1 MDTPNAQLCK
11 ACTQLIQQISVHSPN
26 GSADRHLP
34 DVWASAPSCSI
45 CYLTKRAF
53 EDAGYEK
60 DLEPC
65 EDEEGRRLREA
76 RYLQF
81 WVRSADVKDAVHFT
95 DDDVPGICIMEIK
108 YNRNSHDYGCFIFD
122 GFESY
127 VRFSADPGSPAATS
141 GKVYSGPTITSSG
154 SPASFAHINTL
165 LSGCIAHHPECAFTL
180 GGTSIDESQPPA
192 LPTRILDLGD
202 SSSPSSLPTSIR
214 LLEAKPGQQGHYAA
228 LSYCWG
234 PPTHHPPTTTSANL
248 ASYTSASGGISLTS
262 LPATFQDAVRV
273 TCELGLRYLWID
285 ALCIV
290 QDNAS
295 DWRREAAAMG
305 PVYSYA
311 RVVLAAS
318 DGASTLEGMFRVYP
332 ERVGAVVP
340 YLDANGKEAG
350 VIRAE
355 LRPDE
360 SVLSPEKAA
369 LNGRAWATQE
379 YILARRAVYFTR
391 GAVVWNCRRCPKR
404 ALWDDGVLYYAT
416 GTTKTNWSLMVMQYS
431 TRELAVLSDRLVALE
446 GVMDELARVRRGG
459 DEKALPECVYG
470 LWTDALATHLMWS
483 RLGSPGTLSR
493 PLELKEVAPTWSWA
507 STKGGVHPMSEERY
521 GDDGPEA
528 CVELAI
534 DDGDEGTGKKRR
546 IRVEGKLGRVELRII
561 EKPDPYLH
569 PCDCEVR
576 SEEGETIGLAASDI
590 GIGEGVK
597 TATVFCLVVMFH
609 PHNFEGGSYLVLYL
623 QPREEGSDHYLRI
636 GDGMIIKKEWTEKLT
651 KSKLFLV

>member
-1 MDTPNAQLCK
+1 MQ
-11 ACTQLIQQISVHSPN
+11 
-26 GSADRHLP
+26 
-34 DVWASAPSCSI
+34 
-45 CYLTKRAF
+45 
-53 EDAGYEK
+53 

-76 RYLQF
+76 RYIQF
-81 WVRSADVKDAVHFT
+81 WVRSAEVKDAVHFT

-108 YNRNSHDYGCFIFD
+108 YNRNSHDYHCFIFD

-127 VRFSADPGSPAATS
+127 VRFSAEPGSPAATS

-154 SPASFAHINTL
+154 SPASFAHINAL

-234 PPTHHPPTTTSANL
+234 SPTHHPPTTTSANL
-248 ASYTSASGGISLTS
+248 ASYTSASGGIPLTS

-318 DGASTLEGMFRVYP
+318 DGASTFEGMFRVYP

-355 LRPDE
+355 LRPNE
-360 SVLSPEKAA
+360 S
-369 LNGRAWATQE
+369 
-379 YILARRAVYFTR
+379 
-391 GAVVWNCRRCPKR
+391 
-404 ALWDDGVLYYAT
+404 
-416 GTTKTNWSLMVMQYS
+416 YS
-431 TRELAVLSDRLVALE
+431 TRELAVLGDRLVALE
-446 GVMDELARVRRGG
+446 GVVDELARVRRGG

-576 SEEGETIGLAASDI
+576 SEEGETIGLAASDT

-636 GDGMIIKKEWTEKLT
+636 GHGMIIKKEWTEKLT
-651 KSKLFLV
+651 KSKLYLV